1 MSRDSYSICRPCGVY
16 QDNGVVVGRVT
27 ADWHPTLAS
36 FDAQMVRDSWP
47 ADGGNDAN
55 RLIRKFLI
63 DHEAHGPVE
72 YWSSDWTY
80 EDGTDEVLEGLTCI
94 GGAHSHEEL
103 DSGSGS

>member
-1 MSRDSYSICRPCGVY
+1 MSPDYSYSICRPCGVY

-27 ADWHPTLAS
+27 ADWHPTVAS

-63 DHEAHGPVE
+63 DHEAHIATGKRQPP
-72 YWSSDWTY
+72 
-80 EDGTDEVLEGLTCI
+80 
-94 GGAHSHEEL
+94 
-103 DSGSGS
+103 GSRRFRRYRSPLS